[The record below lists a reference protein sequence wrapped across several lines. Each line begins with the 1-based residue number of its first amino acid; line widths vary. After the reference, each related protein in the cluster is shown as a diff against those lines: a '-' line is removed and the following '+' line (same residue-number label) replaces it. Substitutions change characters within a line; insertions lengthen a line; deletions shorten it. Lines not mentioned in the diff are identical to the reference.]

1 MPFDLVS
8 DRNVCT
14 YLDTRSFVMFRIV
27 CRTHYDDMEAWAL
40 RASCGVLC
48 VPSLNKRQTLGLN
61 YLMQYALL
69 FESSIGSVEWFQE
82 IINWLD
88 YNSSIKIVHSFIY
101 NSSPDLMFRLDFHLL
116 SLGVRV
122 HWERLW
128 CRYKRVYKKR
138 KWEYENFDVRKKRQI
153 LCY

>member
-48 VPSLNKRQTLGLN
+48 VPSLNKRTN
-61 YLMQYALL
+61 
-69 FESSIGSVEWFQE
+69 IGTELPNAVRIVVRIIDWF
-82 IINWLD
+82 
-88 YNSSIKIVHSFIY
+88 
-101 NSSPDLMFRLDFHLL
+101 
-116 SLGVRV
+116 
-122 HWERLW
+122 
-128 CRYKRVYKKR
+128 C
-138 KWEYENFDVRKKRQI
+138 
-153 LCY
+153 